1 MTFNTDWLFKL
12 ATRKQERREKG
23 HKPGA
28 PPAPVRDKQDEGA
41 ALLRQARE
49 KRASA
54 FNAAML
60 EHPAF
65 AAFMTRIAKYE
76 PELVTPIRGVLD
88 ADLAELAVRLNVHEL
103 PPAIKFMVVEEVHA
117 LVQRVNKRCHSGR
130 HWDEIPWCLPE
141 GTMFTLQ
148 EVKEAI
154 GVV

>member
-1 MTFNTDWLFKL
+1 MTLNTDWLFKL
-12 ATRKQERREKG
+12 NLRKQERREKG

-28 PPAPVRDKQDEGA
+28 PPAPVRDKQDEA
-41 ALLRQARE
+41 SALLRQARE

-60 EHPAF
+60 EHQAF
-65 AAFMTRIAKYE
+65 EAFMTRIAKYE
-76 PELVTPIRGVLD
+76 PELTAPIRGVLD
-88 ADLAELAVRLNVHEL
+88 ADLAELAVRLGVHEL
-103 PPAIKFMVVEEVHA
+103 PHAVRFMVVEEVHA
-117 LVQRVNKRCHSGR
+117 LVQRVNKRCHHGR

-154 GVV
+154 GVT